1 MAKRAKKHTTKWS
14 LLLSRLRGEEGLH
27 LFCTV
32 TLREVQDFD
41 PETLKEFTEMQ
52 EREAWRTWN
61 LKAGVLPAP
70 EQEPRT
76 VSKATAHALLD
87 RGLIREVRTWKNVPG
102 AIRCVEY
109 EPAPPEAE

>member
-27 LFCTV
+27 LFCTIV
-32 TLREVQDFD
+32 EIQLANGDVGR
-41 PETLKEFTEMQ
+41 Q
-52 EREAWRTWN
+52 EKWRVWN
-61 LKAGVLPAP
+61 PRAGALPPP
-70 EQEPRT
+70 EQKPRT